1 MIVRK
6 LKVTVLTL
14 FITFSTLAQEAAY
27 YKVFGKQDGLQIG
40 YIRSMAFDQDQ
51 FLWLAGG
58 VNESRSILLNQ
69 ENTVCLQR
77 FDGVNFH
84 AISLPKEI
92 NSVNAIYKRADGKFY
107 LVSNKNLYLFD
118 PMSTQLTLIN
128 LKLAAA
134 NHGDIGNKAVD
145 LSIQTGTITS
155 TGATGEAS
163 FAAGE
168 DVTASGRFSVAI
180 GVGLEASGDWSV
192 ALGDGNV
199 ASALDATAFGGSTK
213 ASAEGSTS
221 MGILSVASGYA
232 STAMGNETTAE
243 SYGQTTLGL
252 FNTPSFLG
260 TASSTGYI
268 ADDRL
273 FVVGN
278 GTSVASRS
286 DALVILKSGKTTINN
301 DLVVNGNI
309 YIPTS
314 KNVIKGLPD
323 YVFESY
329 YKGISEFNPTYTLAS
344 LDEVEQFVKTHK
356 HLPGV
361 QSREHIKE
369 KGKWDV
375 TENVRTNLEKV
386 EELFLHTIEQQKEI
400 EFQKANLIKQQKEI
414 DALKQMVQYLI
425 NNNNK

>member
-1 MIVRK
+1 M
-6 LKVTVLTL
+6 
-14 FITFSTLAQEAAY
+14 
-27 YKVFGKQDGLQIG
+27 
-40 YIRSMAFDQDQ
+40 
-51 FLWLAGG
+51 
-58 VNESRSILLNQ
+58 
-69 ENTVCLQR
+69 
-77 FDGVNFH
+77 
-84 AISLPKEI
+84 
-92 NSVNAIYKRADGKFY
+92 
-107 LVSNKNLYLFD
+107 
-118 PMSTQLTLIN
+118 
-128 LKLAAA
+128 
-134 NHGDIGNKAVD
+134 
-145 LSIQTGTITS
+145 
-155 TGATGEAS
+155 
-163 FAAGE
+163 AAGE
-168 DVTASGRFSVAI
+168 EVTASGRVSVAI

-356 HLPGV
+356 HRPGV